1 MIFTGKNADKFDAW
15 LQTKPEFRSL
25 IQITTNH
32 QPMPSHW
39 KRQPIEIITGVALAY
54 YDSLGLRVNMDGWYD
69 MQGTYRTSFWYD
81 ESKDSDVI
89 GKGKNYGFQSQS
101 RNEAYKEAF
110 KKADEIIN
118 QLPK

>member
-54 YDSLGLRVNMDGWYD
+54 ADSLGIKILIDYGNNILWHY
-69 MQGTYRTSFWYD
+69 
-81 ESKDSDVI
+81 VI
-89 GKGKNYGFQSQS
+89 LINDYGEGHGGFNS
-101 RNEAYKEAF
+101 RPEAYKEAF
-110 KKADEIIN
+110 KKFDELRN
-118 QLPK
+118 EQLK